1 MRGVS
6 FPYMTKNYTDCA
18 FARTMAERARTTT
31 IIRHIPSATAFTYAH
46 DMARA
51 TVTHALPQ
59 QNARIRWAANRLGK
73 HASTPSQLFGN
84 ACAPRARLSP
94 NRMVQ
99 ILDDTSS
106 MSTVSGRGHNGRL
119 THDLDVAGFSGRCRD
134 NSHALNEC
142 AGTSVPA
149 HPTFLV
155 QSTG

>member
-6 FPYMTKNYTDCA
+6 FPYMTKTTLIVPLLGRWQKERGQRRLSGTSLQPLPLRMRMTWLERPS
-18 FARTMAERARTTT
+18 RTLCHSKTHGSDGRRTV
-31 IIRHIPSATAFTYAH
+31 S
-46 DMARA
+46 
-51 TVTHALPQ
+51 
-59 QNARIRWAANRLGK
+59 G
-73 HASTPSQLFGN
+73 STPAPHLSYSGN